1 MVEKRK
7 QQKTRYQG
15 VAFVA
20 QGNLC
25 RGLVPL
31 GSGLCVPATT
41 NLIIAMQDT
50 DKKPAQDTVQK
61 KNQHQFG
68 V

>member
-25 RGLVPL
+25 RGLVPP

-41 NLIIAMQDT
+41 NLISYARYR
-50 DKKPAQDTVQK
+50 
-61 KNQHQFG
+61 
-68 V
+68 